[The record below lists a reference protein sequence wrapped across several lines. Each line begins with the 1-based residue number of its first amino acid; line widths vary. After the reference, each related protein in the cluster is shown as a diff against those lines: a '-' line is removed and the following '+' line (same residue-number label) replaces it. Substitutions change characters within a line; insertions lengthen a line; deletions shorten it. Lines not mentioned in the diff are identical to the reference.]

1 MVLVQVPGE
10 LVAPA
15 ARSGRPMRGNCSCIA
30 TPGIFQIRRGGG
42 LRLGIASFPNVA
54 FNDLCNELFVDGV
67 NDCDRVVLLI
77 DNLLLD
83 FGLFNKIGII
93 MGSLGPLVVARLLDG
108 SWHCI
113 YTIYGHPTLYINI
126 IQIRSRQYLDNI

>member
-1 MVLVQVPGE
+1 
-10 LVAPA
+10 
-15 ARSGRPMRGNCSCIA
+15 MRGNLIA
-30 TPGIFQIRRGGG
+30 SPGIFKIYRGGG
-42 LRLGIASFPNVA
+42 LRLGTGTFPNVA
-54 FNDLCNELFVDGV
+54 FNDIFNDLFVDV
-67 NDCDRVVLLI
+67 MLSDSDRVVLLI

-93 MGSLGPLVVARLLDG
+93 MGSLGPLLVARLLDG

-126 IQIRSRQYLDNI
+126 IQIRSRQYLDNIWTISRTYPLTKP

>member
-1 MVLVQVPGE
+1 MVLVQVPGG

-15 ARSGRPMRGNCSCIA
+15 ARSGLPMRGTCSCIA
-30 TPGIFQIRRGGG
+30 TPRIFQIRRGGG

-67 NDCDRVVLLI
+67 NDSDRLVLLI

-93 MGSLGPLVVARLLDG
+93 MVSLGPLVVARLLDG

-126 IQIRSRQYLDNI
+126 IHIRSGQYLDNI

>member
-1 MVLVQVPGE
+1 MVLAQSPGG
-10 LVAPA
+10 LVDPA
-15 ARSGRPMRGNCSCIA
+15 ARSGRPMRGNCIA
-30 TPGIFQIRRGGG
+30 SPGIFQIRRGGG
-42 LRLGIASFPNVA
+42 LRLGTASFPNVA

-67 NDCDRVVLLI
+67 NDSDRVVLLI

-126 IQIRSRQYLDNI
+126 IHIRSGQYLDNI

>member
-1 MVLVQVPGE
+1 
-10 LVAPA
+10 
-15 ARSGRPMRGNCSCIA
+15 MRGNFIA
-30 TPGIFQIRRGGG
+30 SPGIFQIRRGGG

-54 FNDLCNELFVDGV
+54 FNDRWKKPCNELYGV
-67 NDCDRVVLLI
+67 SDCDRVVLLI

-83 FGLFNKIGII
+83 FGLFNNVGII
-93 MGSLGPLVVARLLDG
+93 MVSLGPLVVARLLDG

-126 IQIRSRQYLDNI
+126 IHIRSGQYLDNI